1 MNKPFVPSS
10 GKRSAPWGAHTR
22 IKVGIKVRAIGIAS
36 AALLVLTLSACALP
50 DKPERPTVFD
60 FGPGALQPAAA
71 NRMAPLPP
79 IALADP
85 LAAGPLESTNI
96 WYRLAYA
103 NARELRPYTQSR
115 WAVPPTLLVRQR
127 LREALGQRRTVV
139 SGNDPAAIGRM
150 GEGRATDPWPM
161 LLRIE
166 LDEFSQVFDS
176 PTNSQASLRLHATL
190 TQPGPMGER
199 LVAQRTVQLQRP
211 APTADATGAVAGL
224 ADATDAAVADIVQ
237 WLATVR

>member
-1 MNKPFVPSS
+1 MNPTMNRAPTLLHPLRVPA
-10 GKRSAPWGAHTR
+10 RVLACTCGA
-22 IKVGIKVRAIGIAS
+22 V
-36 AALLVLTLSACALP
+36 LLLTLGACALP

-60 FGPGALQPAAA
+60 FGPGALQPVPST
-71 NRMAPLPP
+71 RLAPLPP
-79 IALADP
+79 MALADP
-85 LAAGPLESTNI
+85 QATGPLESTQI

-103 NARELRPYTQSR
+103 NVRELRPYTQSR
-115 WAVPPTLLVRQR
+115 WAVPPTQLVRQR

-139 SGNDPAAIGRM
+139 SGNDPAAIGRL
-150 GEGRATDPWPM
+150 GEGRPTDPWPL
-161 LLRIE
+161 LLRVE
-166 LDEFSQVFDS
+166 LEEFSQVFDTPAS
-176 PTNSQASLRLHATL
+176 SQASLRLHATL

-199 LVAQRTVQLQRP
+199 LLAQRTVQLQRP